1 MATGLPMGWGRGGVG
16 GGYNLVFLLFSSFTL
31 FVFSSLSSSSSR
43 SLLFPRFDCL
53 LIAHLFVFLLPPPPP
68 HPPPPSLLLL
78 LLCLSPLD
86 VPPLLTGVVVV
97 ALTGPVLQWQD
108 QLQGNV

>member
-1 MATGLPMGWGRGGVG
+1 MPRKHGPFFWVEKGKK
-16 GGYNLVFLLFSSFTL
+16 NDFVFLLFSSLTL
-31 FVFSSLSSSSSR
+31 FVFPLFSSFPSFSW

-53 LIAHLFVFLLPPPPP
+53 LIAHLFVFLLPPLN
-68 HPPPPSLLLL
+68 PPPSFL

-86 VPPLLTGVVVV
+86 VPPLLTGVV
-97 ALTGPVLQWQD
+97 ALAGPVLQWQD